1 MPTRG
6 ISNLKESV
14 ESYILA
20 LVFPKFVV
28 CQVVFGER
36 EGESRVKGGEM
47 KVEEM
52 EDEGRRG
59 MWARIKRRRGR
70 GAGLEVAV
78 DVIVKKRKSEKGRKD
93 RMEGIG
99 IGED

>member
-1 MPTRG
+1 MRM
-6 ISNLKESV
+6 E
-14 ESYILA
+14 
-20 LVFPKFVV
+20 
-28 CQVVFGER
+28 ER
-36 EGESRVKGGEM
+36 
-47 KVEEM
+47 